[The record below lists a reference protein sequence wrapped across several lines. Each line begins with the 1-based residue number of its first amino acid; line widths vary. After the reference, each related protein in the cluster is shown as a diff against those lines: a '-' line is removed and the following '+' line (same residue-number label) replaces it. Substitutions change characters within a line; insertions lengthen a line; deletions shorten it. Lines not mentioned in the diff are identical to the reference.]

1 MADKYIKGLFTK
13 RHEKA
18 PEFVLANLSIK
29 TEDFIS
35 WLQENKNEKGYV
47 NIDIL
52 QGNDW
57 PYSKKNEWKAE
68 KKQENKQSSEIED
81 LPF

>member
-1 MADKYIKGLFTK
+1 MSEKYIKWLYTK
-13 RHEKA
+13 RNEKA

-29 TEDFIS
+29 AEDFIS
-35 WLQENKNEKGYV
+35 WLQENKNEKWYV

-52 QGNDW
+52 QGKDW
-57 PYSKKNEWKAE
+57 PYSKKNEWKAD
-68 KKQENKQSSEIED
+68 KKETKQDTEF